1 METTSWRISIVSP
14 GSAITRLMKSSFSGC
29 ASPIPSPSQC
39 RTLLMPLRSGSSA
52 AFGFSNTITSPRAMS
67 PPSNMNLLTN
77 TRSPTSSVGT
87 IDSDGM

>member
-1 METTSWRISIVSP
+1 
-14 GSAITRLMKSSFSGC
+14 
-29 ASPIPSPSQC
+29 
-39 RTLLMPLRSGSSA
+39 MPLRSGSSA